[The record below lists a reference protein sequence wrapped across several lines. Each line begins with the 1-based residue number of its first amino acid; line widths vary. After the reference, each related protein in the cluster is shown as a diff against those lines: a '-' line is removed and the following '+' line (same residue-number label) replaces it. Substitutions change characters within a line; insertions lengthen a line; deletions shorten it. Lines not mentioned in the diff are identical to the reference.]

1 MNRFF
6 RYSTVEFL
14 MAVGFLG
21 VFARSLYPTVSRAM
35 LSIIN
40 EIPWNL

>member
-1 MNRFF
+1 MSRLF

-14 MAVGFLG
+14 SAVGFLG
-21 VFARSLYPTVSRAM
+21 IIGRSLYPTVSRAM
-35 LSIIN
+35 LTFIN